1 VTASRPAPAWEQA
14 YGSAWARHHAVLRHD
29 PGHPTD
35 CRAMHE
41 LAIGIIDRAT
51 AAEAHEDEATVALA
65 EVARLL
71 EAQR

>member
-1 VTASRPAPAWEQA
+1 
-14 YGSAWARHHAVLRHD
+14 
-29 PGHPTD
+29 
-35 CRAMHE
+35 MHE